1 MVGCLGDSRLRSP
14 GWGSAGVDDA
24 VVEWFMKDLG
34 VGLEVVTEEAR
45 LIANSAGDFF
55 AGKQSLARARALRG
69 MAPGYCVATWREMAK
84 LGWTGLH
91 LPEQYGGSAAPLGHG
106 MALARESGR
115 ALAPEPLVA
124 AAVLA
129 GGVIAS
135 GCNELLKGRLLTAL
149 IEGTFT
155 PALAW
160 QEPGRGVSREPLLK
174 AEQVAGGAIELNG
187 SKCFIPQG
195 AGADAFV
202 VSVLSDH
209 AQEEVALYLVHAD
222 APGLTL
228 KHHARIDGGF
238 WTDLHLS
245 GVRVTPEMRIAQG
258 KRASTA
264 LHDALDFAA
273 MVTCA
278 EMLGVMQRALEISV
292 EYIKT
297 RVQFDRPI
305 GSFQSLQHKAVDL
318 LVAMEIARGVVV
330 NNTRLYEE
338 SADRDYRSL
347 LVSQAKARC
356 SDSVMTVTKGCIQLH
371 GGMGY
376 TDEAEIGMF
385 LKRAMFLASWL
396 GGADFHRG
404 RYAQLADAGA
414 RGAAADDAGSMAE
427 VRDWLE
433 QNFPKHLRFPDHR
446 LDSSQA
452 SDWLEL
458 LHAKGWAAPN
468 WPREFGGMGLS
479 AYEQVRF
486 QEECDRVGMNIA
498 PNLGASML
506 GPLLIRYGTEQQR
519 REHLPRILSGEVRW
533 CQGYSEP
540 GAGSDLASLRTSA
553 VLEGEEF
560 VVNGQKIWTSF
571 AFDAQMMF
579 MLVRTDS
586 RGRKQDGIS
595 FLLVDMKSPGITIR
609 RIRNLTGSA
618 EFCEVFFDNVRVP
631 RSNLVGALNQGWKMA
646 KSLLGSERIM
656 LASPRLVRYPLRL
669 LEDFARTS
677 GHHYDPV
684 FQHAF
689 NRLRLD
695 LEDLSASFVLMVDAL
710 RREREPGAEIS
721 ILKIWATETFQ
732 RVADLM
738 VQTAGEI
745 STTDESLQTAAGT
758 SLHVANLFLAARAA
772 TIYGG
777 SSEVQR
783 NIIAKAVLELPDR

>member
-1 MVGCLGDSRLRSP
+1 
-14 GWGSAGVDDA
+14 
-24 VVEWFMKDLG
+24 MKDLG
-34 VGLEVVTEEAR
+34 IGLEVVSDEAR
-45 LIANSAGDFF
+45 LIANSAADFF
-55 AGKQSLARARALRG
+55 AGKQSLARVRALRG
-69 MAPGYCVATWREMAK
+69 AAPGYCVETWREMAS
-84 LGWTGLH
+84 LGWAGLH

-106 MALARESGR
+106 VALARESGR
-115 ALAPEPLVA
+115 VLAPEPLVA

-129 GGVIAS
+129 GGVIAAGS
-135 GCNELLKGRLLTAL
+135 NEELKARVLTAL
-149 IEGTFT
+149 IEGAFT

-160 QEPGRGVSREPLLK
+160 QEPGRGASREPLLQ
-174 AEQVAGGAIELNG
+174 AEQVPGGAIELNG
-187 SKCFIPQG
+187 SKCFVPQG
-195 AGADAFV
+195 EGADAFV
-202 VSVLSDH
+202 VSVLTGH
-209 AQEEVALYLVHAD
+209 VEGKVALYLVPAD
-222 APGLTL
+222 TPGLTL
-228 KHHARIDGGF
+228 KHHPRVDGGF

-245 GVRVTPEMRIAQG
+245 GVRLMPEMRIAQG
-258 KRASTA
+258 ECASTA
-264 LHDALDFAA
+264 LREALDFAS

-318 LVAMEIARGVVV
+318 LVAMEMARGVVV
-330 NNTRLYEE
+330 TNTRLYEE
-338 SADRDYRSL
+338 SADLNYRSM
-347 LVSQAKARC
+347 LVSQTKARC
-356 SDSVMTVTKGCIQLH
+356 SESILTVTKGCIQLH

-376 TDEAEIGMF
+376 TDEADIGMF
-385 LKRAMFLASWL
+385 LKKAMVLERWL
-396 GGADFHRG
+396 GGAEFHRD
-404 RYAQLADAGA
+404 RYAQLADSGG
-414 RGAAADDAGSMAE
+414 RVAATDDAGSMAE
-427 VRDWLE
+427 IRAWLE
-433 QNFPKHLRFPDHR
+433 QNFPKRLRFPDHR
-446 LDSSQA
+446 LDASQA

-519 REHLPRILSGEVRW
+519 REHLPKILSGEVRW

-560 VVNGQKIWTSF
+560 IVNGQKIWTSF

-579 MLVRTDS
+579 MLVRTDN

-631 RSNLVGALNQGWKMA
+631 RTNLVGAMNQGWKMA
-646 KSLLGSERIM
+646 KSLLGSERVM

-677 GHHYDPV
+677 GHYSDPV
-684 FQHAF
+684 FQNAF

-695 LEDLSASFVLMVDAL
+695 MEDLSASFVLMVDAM

-721 ILKIWATETFQ
+721 ILKIWATETLQ
-732 RVADLM
+732 RVADLL
-738 VQTAGEI
+738 VQTAGEL
-745 STTDESLQTAAGT
+745 STMDESQETAAGT
-758 SLHVANLFLAARAA
+758 SLHAANLYLAARAA

-783 NIIAKAVLELPDR
+783 NILAKAVLELPEG